1 MSNGKAVTK
10 KSLVDE
16 VIKLKRENVKSYG
29 QQRQRVSSGAYIG
42 TSGQKGG
49 SDSNDISTAYLKTAG
64 DTMIGP
70 LAFYPKTQTIA
81 SGVIDVAESTG
92 AYSSRVY
99 IIGQSS
105 AADNLEVILGS
116 SHAGQILFFQP
127 IVAAI
132 TLQSYLK
139 TATAWSSGTSYN
151 VGDVV
156 LYLSQRY
163 TCYVAHTSSGSITPA
178 DATKWHRNNIRITG
192 STEQVVAVD
201 EIILLQYDSTDGVW
215 TVVSGSG
222 SGGAGLADANVWTNV
237 NTFQS
242 TVNFNGPAVNLGDS
256 INDRVNFISQVGTD
270 INMGTYDIVNLD
282 RLKFGTTSGSG
293 SALAATDTGIEAV
306 FAGGNSY
313 GMKSQVPANNI
324 YQMFIGT
331 SSKIEVGT
339 GYITL
344 NDNVVGGG
352 SIQLSAMTAP
362 SATGATQR
370 KLYVDTADNHL
381 KIRTNTSSIDLE
393 TSSGGGA
400 GLGDA
405 NVWTNVN
412 TFQNVVNFTGSAVNL
427 GDSTNDRVNFIAQ
440 VGTDINMGTYDVIGL
455 DRLKFSTTAG
465 SGSALGT
472 SDTGIEATYSGGSAY
487 GMKLVVPTNKIY
499 QFYSGSTEKVNIGA
513 STILLNSPVSVTG
526 ALAMGTNK
534 ITGLGTPTATTDA
547 ATKAYVDSAGG
558 GWTGTA
564 TSDLNMSGN
573 DIYDSTGDVKFND
586 DLDMQGN
593 DIQDVDQFDFQV
605 TGQRF
610 NSTSSAIQYEVPSGD
625 SHKFIVSSNIKAT
638 LDSSSLTL
646 ASTCDLVLT
655 YGSVIDFSAASTT
668 SKTGGSA
675 ASLPSNPVGYILVK
689 FSGNNRYIP
698 YYS

>member
-215 TVVSGSG
+215 TVVSGGG

-237 NTFQS
+237 NTFQNV
-242 TVNFNGPAVNLGDS
+242 VNMYGTVNLGDA
-256 INDRVNFISQVGTD
+256 
-270 INMGTYDIVNLD
+270 
-282 RLKFGTTSGSG
+282 TS
-293 SALAATDTGIEAV
+293 
-306 FAGGNSY
+306 
-313 GMKSQVPANNI
+313 
-324 YQMFIGT
+324 
-331 SSKIEVGT
+331 
-339 GYITL
+339 
-344 NDNVVGGG
+344 
-352 SIQLSAMTAP
+352 
-362 SATGATQR
+362 
-370 KLYVDTADNHL
+370 
-381 KIRTNTSSIDLE
+381 
-393 TSSGGGA
+393 
-400 GLGDA
+400 
-405 NVWTNVN
+405 
-412 TFQNVVNFTGSAVNL
+412 
-427 GDSTNDRVNFIAQ
+427 DRVNFIAKL
-440 VGTDINMGTYDVIGL
+440 GTDIDLNTYDVKNM

-472 SDTGIEATYSGGSAY
+472 SDTGIEAQYSGGSSA
-487 GMKLVVPTNKIY
+487 GIKFQVPTSNIY
-499 QFYSGSTEKVNIGA
+499 QFFSGSTEKVNIGA

>member
-29 QQRQRVSSGAYIG
+29 QQRQRVTSGSYIG

-70 LAFYPKTQTIA
+70 LAFYPKTSTLSSGIMDA
-81 SGVIDVAESTG
+81 SESTG
-92 AYSSRVY
+92 AYSSRIYV
-99 IIGQSS
+99 IGQGSS
-105 AADNLEVILGS
+105 ADDLEVILGA

-127 IVAAI
+127 IIANI

-151 VGDVV
+151 IGDVV
-156 LYLSQRY
+156 LYNSQRY
-163 TCYVAHTSSGSITPA
+163 TCYVAHTSSGSITPS
-178 DATKWHRNNIRITG
+178 DSTKWHRNNIRLTG
-192 STEQVVAVD
+192 ADDRVVTTD
-201 EIILLQYDSTDGVW
+201 EIVILQYDTTDGVW
-215 TVVSGSG
+215 TLISGG
-222 SGGAGLADANVWTNV
+222 VTGAGLGDANVWTNI
-237 NTFQS
+237 NTFQN

-256 INDRVNFISQVGTD
+256 TNDRVNFISQVGTD

-306 FAGGNSY
+306 FSGGNSY

-331 SSKIEVGT
+331 SSKVEVGT

-344 NDNVVGGG
+344 NDNVIGGG

-362 SATGATQR
+362 SATSATQR

-381 KIRTNTSSIDLE
+381 KIRTNTTSIDLE

-405 NVWTNVN
+405 NVWTNIN
-412 TFQNVVNFTGSAVNL
+412 TFQNVVNMYGTVNL
-427 GDSTNDRVNFIAQ
+427 GDATSDRVNFTAKL
-440 VGTDINMGTYDVIGL
+440 GTDIDLNTYDVKNM

-472 SDTGIEATYSGGSAY
+472 SDTGIEAQYSGGSSA
-487 GMKLVVPTNKIY
+487 GIKFQVPTNNIY
-499 QFYSGSTEKVNIGA
+499 QFFSGSTERVNIGA
-513 STILLNSPVSVTG
+513 SAISLLDDVVVAGTIS
-526 ALAMGTNK
+526 MGNNK
-534 ITGLGTPTATTDA
+534 ITGLGTPTNSGDA
-547 ATKAYVDSAGG
+547 ATKAYVDANSSGG
-558 GWTGTA
+558 GISLSGNNTWTGTQTFDSA
-564 TSDLNMSGN
+564 DTYVDHDL
-573 DIYDSTGDVKFND
+573 TVKDN
-586 DLDMQGN
+586 
-593 DIQDVDQFDFQV
+593 FQV
-605 TGQRF
+605 YDDVTLGSSITDDIELKGRVEWG
-610 NSTSSAIQYEVPSGD
+610 NSYTASVQSYPS
-625 SHKFIVSSNIKAT
+625 IA
-638 LDSSSLTL
+638 L
-646 ASTCDLVLT
+646 
-655 YGSVIDFSAASTT
+655 
-668 SKTGGSA
+668 
-675 ASLPSNPVGYILVK
+675 GYITVK
-689 FSGNNRYIP
+689 INGSNRNIWV
-698 YYS
+698 S

>member
-49 SDSNDISTAYLKTAG
+49 SDSNDISTSYLKTAG

-70 LAFYPKTQTIA
+70 LAFYPKTSTLSSGIMDA
-81 SGVIDVAESTG
+81 SESTG
-92 AYSSRVY
+92 AYSSRIYV
-99 IIGQSS
+99 IGQGSS
-105 AADNLEVILGS
+105 ADDLEVILGA

-163 TCYVAHTSSGSITPA
+163 TCYVAHTSSGSILPT
-178 DATKWHRNNIRITG
+178 DKTKWYRNNIRITG
-192 STEQVVAVD
+192 ATEQVVAVD

-215 TVVSGSG
+215 TVVSGGG
-222 SGGAGLADANVWTNV
+222 SGGSNLLTSNN
-237 NTFQS
+237 
-242 TVNFNGPAVNLGDS
+242 NF
-256 INDRVNFISQVGTD
+256 
-270 INMGTYDIVNLD
+270 
-282 RLKFGTTSGSG
+282 
-293 SALAATDTGIEAV
+293 TGINSFTNASGAFTV
-306 FAGGNSY
+306 SNPTVSLGTNAGNINILGTLQMS
-313 GMKSQVPANNI
+313 AN
-324 YQMFIGT
+324 YATF
-331 SSKIEVGT
+331 
-339 GYITL
+339 
-344 NDNVVGGG
+344 
-352 SIQLSAMTAP
+352 SAMTAP
-362 SATGATQR
+362 SASLSTTR
-370 KLYVDTADNHL
+370 KLFVDTADNKL
-381 KIRTNTSSIDLE
+381 KIRTNTGSIDLE
-393 TSSGGGA
+393 DSGA
-400 GLGDA
+400 GLGTA

-412 TFQNVVNFTGSAVNL
+412 TFQNTVNFTGAAVNL

-526 ALAMGTNK
+526 ALAMGNNK

-547 ATKAYVDSAGG
+547 ATKAYVDANSSGG
-558 GWTGTA
+558 GISLSGNNTWTGTQTFDSA
-564 TSDLNMSGN
+564 NTYVDHDLTVKDNLQVYDDVTINDNLQVDDDVILGSSISDDIELKGRVEWGN
-573 DIYDSTGDVKFND
+573 SYTA
-586 DLDMQGN
+586 
-593 DIQDVDQFDFQV
+593 
-605 TGQRF
+605 
-610 NSTSSAIQYEVPSGD
+610 SAQSYPG
-625 SHKFIVSSNIKAT
+625 
-638 LDSSSLTL
+638 L
-646 ASTCDLVLT
+646 AL
-655 YGSVIDFSAASTT
+655 
-668 SKTGGSA
+668 
-675 ASLPSNPVGYILVK
+675 GYITIKVNG
-689 FSGNNRYIP
+689 SNRNIWV
-698 YYS
+698 S

>member
-49 SDSNDISTAYLKTAG
+49 SDSNDISTSYLKTAG

-70 LAFYPKTQTIA
+70 LAFYPKTSTLSSGIMDA
-81 SGVIDVAESTG
+81 SESTG
-92 AYSSRVY
+92 AYSSRIYV
-99 IIGQSS
+99 IGQSS

-192 STEQVVAVD
+192 ATEQVVAVD

-215 TVVSGSG
+215 TVVSGGG
-222 SGGAGLADANVWTNV
+222 SGGSNLLTSNN
-237 NTFQS
+237 
-242 TVNFNGPAVNLGDS
+242 NF
-256 INDRVNFISQVGTD
+256 
-270 INMGTYDIVNLD
+270 
-282 RLKFGTTSGSG
+282 
-293 SALAATDTGIEAV
+293 TGINSFTNASGAFTV
-306 FAGGNSY
+306 SNPTVSLGTNAGNINILGTLQMS
-313 GMKSQVPANNI
+313 AN
-324 YQMFIGT
+324 YATF
-331 SSKIEVGT
+331 
-339 GYITL
+339 
-344 NDNVVGGG
+344 
-352 SIQLSAMTAP
+352 SAMTAP
-362 SATGATQR
+362 SASLSTTR
-370 KLYVDTADNHL
+370 KLFVDTADNKL
-381 KIRTNTSSIDLE
+381 KIRTNTGSIDLE
-393 TSSGGGA
+393 AGGV
-400 GLGDA
+400 GLGTA

-412 TFQNVVNFTGSAVNL
+412 TFQNTVNFTGAAVNL

-499 QFYSGSTEKVNIGA
+499 QFFSGSTEKVNIGA
-513 STILLNSPVSVTG
+513 SAISLLDDVVVAGTI
-526 ALAMGTNK
+526 AMGNNK
-534 ITGLGTPTATTDA
+534 ITGLGTPTNTGDA
-547 ATKAYVDSAGG
+547 ATKAYVDANSGG
-558 GWTGTA
+558 GGVSLSGNNTWTGIQTFSNQN
-564 TSDLNMSGN
+564 TIIQNDLTV
-573 DIYDSTGDVKFND
+573 YDNVTIQD
-586 DLDMQGN
+586 DLDVYDDVTLGSSISDDIELKGRVEWGN
-593 DIQDVDQFDFQV
+593 SY
-605 TGQRF
+605 TA
-610 NSTSSAIQYEVPSGD
+610 SAQSYPG
-625 SHKFIVSSNIKAT
+625 
-638 LDSSSLTL
+638 L
-646 ASTCDLVLT
+646 AL
-655 YGSVIDFSAASTT
+655 
-668 SKTGGSA
+668 
-675 ASLPSNPVGYILVK
+675 GYITIKVNG
-689 FSGNNRYIP
+689 SNRNIWV
-698 YYS
+698 S

>member
-1 MSNGKAVTK
+1 LSNGKAVTK

-49 SDSNDISTAYLKTAG
+49 SDSNDISTSYLKTAG

-70 LAFYPKTQTIA
+70 LAFYPKTSTLSSGIMDA
-81 SGVIDVAESTG
+81 SESTG
-92 AYSSRVY
+92 AYSSRIYV
-99 IIGQSS
+99 IGQGSS
-105 AADNLEVILGS
+105 ADDLEVILGA

-192 STEQVVAVD
+192 ATEQVVAVD

-215 TVVSGSG
+215 TVVSGGG
-222 SGGAGLADANVWTNV
+222 SGGSNLLTSNN
-237 NTFQS
+237 
-242 TVNFNGPAVNLGDS
+242 NF
-256 INDRVNFISQVGTD
+256 
-270 INMGTYDIVNLD
+270 
-282 RLKFGTTSGSG
+282 
-293 SALAATDTGIEAV
+293 TGINSFTNASGAFTV
-306 FAGGNSY
+306 SNPTVSLGTNAGNINILGTLQMS
-313 GMKSQVPANNI
+313 AN
-324 YQMFIGT
+324 YATF
-331 SSKIEVGT
+331 
-339 GYITL
+339 
-344 NDNVVGGG
+344 
-352 SIQLSAMTAP
+352 SAMTAP
-362 SATGATQR
+362 SASLSTTR
-370 KLYVDTADNHL
+370 KLFVDTADNKL
-381 KIRTNTSSIDLE
+381 KIRTNTGSIDLE
-393 TSSGGGA
+393 DSGA
-400 GLGDA
+400 GLGTA

-412 TFQNVVNFTGSAVNL
+412 TFQNTVNFTGAAVNL

-526 ALAMGTNK
+526 ALAMGNNK

-547 ATKAYVDSAGG
+547 ATKAYVDANSSGG
-558 GWTGTA
+558 GISLSGNNTWTGTQTFDSA
-564 TSDLNMSGN
+564 NTYVDHDLTVKDNLQVYDDVTINDNLQVDDDVILGSSISDDIELKGRVEWGN
-573 DIYDSTGDVKFND
+573 SYTA
-586 DLDMQGN
+586 
-593 DIQDVDQFDFQV
+593 
-605 TGQRF
+605 
-610 NSTSSAIQYEVPSGD
+610 SAQSYPG
-625 SHKFIVSSNIKAT
+625 
-638 LDSSSLTL
+638 L
-646 ASTCDLVLT
+646 AL
-655 YGSVIDFSAASTT
+655 
-668 SKTGGSA
+668 
-675 ASLPSNPVGYILVK
+675 GYITIKVNG
-689 FSGNNRYIP
+689 SNRNIWV
-698 YYS
+698 S